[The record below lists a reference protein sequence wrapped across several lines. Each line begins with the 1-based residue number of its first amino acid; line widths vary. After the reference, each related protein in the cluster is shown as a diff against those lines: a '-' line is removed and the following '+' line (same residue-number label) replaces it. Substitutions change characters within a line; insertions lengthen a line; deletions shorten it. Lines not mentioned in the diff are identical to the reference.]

1 MRTLIWLIGIFAIAV
16 GVAMVAGLND
26 GYVLLVAPPWRVQL
40 SLNLLVVMVVVGS
53 ALGYAL
59 VRLISRTL
67 QLPTRVA
74 QWRERR
80 RRERAGRALT
90 DSISALFEGRF
101 AQSLKSAARA
111 YEIGD
116 EASMAALVAARAAH
130 ALHDEPRYR
139 EWLGHAAEQSAKQGG
154 TKDDVAR
161 LMTEAELAVEGRRF
175 EEAAARLATLREAG
189 HRHIAMLRLE
199 ASVASALG
207 RWEELVATVRQ
218 LRKHKALTEEQAAP
232 MLRRAHVE
240 RMRELAGAGAALA
253 AYWKQ
258 IPVNELQDRG
268 LIERVLPLLARVGHG
283 EQARKQVERLL
294 DERWDSDLARQYAW
308 CAVGEGDVRAC
319 LQKAESWLPQQARD
333 AGLLFSLGQL
343 CINAQLWGKA
353 QSYLESSIQHGA
365 TVEAYLALARL
376 LENLERKDEAQGHY
390 RAAAELV
397 AGGKKSS
404 LVLLPA

>member
-26 GYVLLVAPPWRVQL
+26 GYVLLVMPPWRVQL
-40 SLNLLVVMVVVGS
+40 SLNLLVVIVVVGS

-59 VRLISRTL
+59 MRLISRTL

-90 DSISALFEGRF
+90 DSIHALFEGRF
-101 AQSLKSAARA
+101 AQSLKSASRA

-116 EASMAALVAARAAH
+116 EASVAALVAARAAH
-130 ALHDEPRYR
+130 ALHDEQRYR
-139 EWLGHAAEQSAKQGG
+139 EWLGHAAEQSAKQGA
-154 TKDDVAR
+154 KDDVAL

-175 EEAAARLATLREAG
+175 DEAGARLASLREAG

-240 RMRELAGAGAALA
+240 RMRELAGDGAALG

-258 IPVNELQDRG
+258 IPTNELQDRG

-283 EQARKQVERLL
+283 ELARKQVERLL

-319 LQKAESWLPQQARD
+319 LEKAESWLPQQARD

-365 TVEAYLALARL
+365 TVEAYLALAHL
-376 LENLERKDEAQGHY
+376 LESLERWDEAQGHY

-397 AGGKKSS
+397 AGGQKSR
-404 LVLLPA
+404 LALLPA

>member
-1 MRTLIWLIGIFAIAV
+1 MRALIWLIGIFAIAV

-59 VRLISRTL
+59 IRLISRTL

-74 QWRERR
+74 QWREKR

-101 AQSLKSAARA
+101 SQSLKAASRA
-111 YEIGD
+111 YDMGD
-116 EASMAALVAARAAH
+116 EASIAALVAARAAH
-130 ALHDEPRYR
+130 ALQDEPRYR
-139 EWLGHAAEQSAKQGG
+139 EWLGHAAEEAAKQGP
-154 TKDDVAR
+154 KDDVAR

-232 MLRRAHVE
+232 MLRRGHVE
-240 RMRELAGAGAALA
+240 RMRELADDGTALV

-258 IPVNELQDRG
+258 IPTNELQDRG

-283 EQARKQVERLL
+283 ELARKQVERLL
-294 DERWDSDLARQYAW
+294 DERWDSDLASQYAW

-319 LQKAESWLPQQARD
+319 LQKAEGWLPQQPRD

-343 CINAQLWGKA
+343 CASAQLWGKA
-353 QSYLESSIQHGA
+353 QSYLESSVQHGA
-365 TVEAYLALARL
+365 TVEANLALAHL
-376 LENLERKDEAQGHY
+376 LENLQRKDEAQRHY
-390 RAAAELV
+390 RAAAEIV
-397 AGGKKSS
+397 AGKQKSS
-404 LVLLPA
+404 VVLLPA